1 MNYTVY
7 DHDGNSIT
15 DLYDTIDFNVVISD
29 PCEDSSLVA
38 ITPPVLPTL
47 NHIIFDP
54 TASVYAAHDPF
65 TVSFTNSPV
74 TNATLCGDIS
84 LTGGFNDTTLP
95 VGGDPLSYDS
105 STRVFTADTDDY
117 TLLDYALGVYN
128 YNVDAEFANY
138 PTATYSSASST
149 TATAQITFNDPCDN
163 PFTFDQTSA

>member
-7 DHDGNSIT
+7 DHDGDSISG
-15 DLYDTIDFNVVISD
+15 LYDTVDFNVVISD
-29 PCEDSSLVA
+29 PCEDSTLVA

-54 TASVYAAHDPF
+54 TASVYAAHDEF

-74 TNATLCGDIS
+74 TNSTLCGDIS

-105 STRVFTADTDDY
+105 GTRVFTADTDDY
-117 TLLDYALGVYN
+117 TLLDYNIGVYN
-128 YNVDAEFANY
+128 YNVDAELANY
-138 PTATYSSASST
+138 PTATYASAASS